1 MLISITESCHM
12 GCSHCMDDAKPCDN
26 HMDFETFKD
35 VVHFFNKYG
44 MLEFV
49 ITGGEPTD
57 NPDFLHFL
65 YYAAE
70 NISPV
75 NSYGC
80 GHITVTTNGMNL
92 LAKDKAAYNMVLS
105 TKERFGKKVTF
116 QVTFVDKYYPI
127 KINLDSPVFKL
138 PNVVVC
144 TELQSI
150 YPMGRARYNNI
161 PWKSN
166 GSKCFNLRS
175 IMRQRKSLSET
186 IAILTSMAKF
196 CTPQIDI
203 FGNIKLGESLLC
215 PIASNIYKTEEEIVN
230 DIYNFKCRGCDIINN
245 NLSEEHLRAIG
256 ER

>member
-1 MLISITESCHM
+1 MLICITESCHM

-26 HMDFETFKD
+26 HMSFETFKD

-44 MLEFV
+44 MLEFI

-57 NPDFLHFL
+57 NPDFWYFL
-65 YYAAE
+65 DYAAE
-70 NISPV
+70 NINPV
-75 NSYGC
+75 NSHGY

-92 LAKDKAAYNMVLS
+92 VYDMILS
-105 TKERFGKKVTF
+105 TEKRFGKKVIF
-116 QVTFVDKYYPI
+116 QVTSVDKYYPI
-127 KINLDSPVFKL
+127 KIDLDNPVFKL
-138 PNVVVC
+138 SNVIVC
-144 TELQSI
+144 TKLQSI

-161 PWKSN
+161 PWQSN

-175 IMRQRKSLSET
+175 IMRQKKSLSKT

-203 FGNIKLGESLLC
+203 LGNIKLGESLLC

-230 DIYNFKCRGCDIINN
+230 DICNFKCRGCDIINN

-256 ER
+256 EK